1 MYNSLWFFV
10 SLRPSTGKYDDGFST
25 TAIAMVL
32 VLSVILVAV
41 TAVLLTIYD
50 IRRLL
55 RAPLLR
61 FAHSGLVV
69 MLPPLAKHQVFDL
82 FLSHAQD
89 FGQDQVAT
97 IKSALEKL
105 LPSVN
110 IFLDVESLDDLHVL
124 GELVQVS
131 AAVLLFLTKGCLRRH
146 FVRLEIKSAVQN
158 KIKMIAVQ
166 ETDARHGSAPMAQ
179 HREDCP
185 EAASGALFASKHREI
200 VWIRE
205 SIRDYGL
212 SRIASYSLCKT
223 QERPTSKWC
232 QSNKSCSV

>member
-1 MYNSLWFFV
+1 
-10 SLRPSTGKYDDGFST
+10 
-25 TAIAMVL
+25 
-32 VLSVILVAV
+32 
-41 TAVLLTIYD
+41 
-50 IRRLL
+50 
-55 RAPLLR
+55 
-61 FAHSGLVV
+61 

-158 KIKMIAVQ
+158 KIKTIVVQ
-166 ETDARHGSAPMAQ
+166 ETDTRHGSAPMAQ

-185 EAASGALFASKHREI
+185 EAESEALFESKHREI

-205 SIRDYGL
+205 SIRGYLDFCV
-212 SRIASYSLCKT
+212 SHLCLIIFFVKPRNGQLQNGVNQT
-223 QERPTSKWC
+223 NRAAYDRWPGC
-232 QSNKSCSV
+232 RVP

>member
-1 MYNSLWFFV
+1 M
-10 SLRPSTGKYDDGFST
+10 
-25 TAIAMVL
+25 L

-110 IFLDVESLDDLHVL
+110 IFLDVECLDDLHVL
-124 GELVQVS
+124 DELVQAS
-131 AAVLLFLTKGCLRRH
+131 AAVLLFLTKGCLQRH
-146 FVRLEIKSAVQN
+146 FVRLEIKSAVQK
-158 KIKMIAVQ
+158 KIKMIVVQ
-166 ETDARHGSAPMAQ
+166 ETDTRHGSAPMAQ

-185 EAASGALFASKHREI
+185 EAESEALFESKHREI

-205 SIRDYGL
+205 SIRDFGL
-212 SRIASYSLCKT
+212 SCVAFLCLILFFVKLRNGQLQNGVNQT
-223 QERPTSKWC
+223 NRAAYDRWPGC
-232 QSNKSCSV
+232 RVP